1 MIGSTAGKHWW
12 FVMALLI
19 TAACGCGC
27 GSSSV
32 VAPPAGTCV
41 NIGNAIYVGTEDM
54 TTTTGA
60 CPNYPNLSV
69 TFTVAQAA
77 GSCNF
82 PVQSSRI
89 PGSTFSGTL
98 SDSSVSW
105 TGSYPSA
112 SGTVTI
118 NSVTAALSDSLK
130 TLSGS
135 FTWTYA
141 GNTHCTG
148 TTTFHAVKQ

>member
-1 MIGSTAGKHWW
+1 MFQPSSTA
-12 FVMALLI
+12 
-19 TAACGCGC
+19 
-27 GSSSV
+27 
-32 VAPPAGTCV
+32 
-41 NIGNAIYVGTEDM
+41 
-54 TTTTGA
+54 
-60 CPNYPNLSV
+60 
-69 TFTVAQAA
+69 TFTFRPVLTMLWANFVQGKKVDVTLA
-77 GSCNF
+77 GA
-82 PVQSSRI
+82 
-89 PGSTFSGTL
+89 GA
-98 SDSSVSW
+98 
-105 TGSYPSA
+105 A